1 MLELTA
7 SEIEKIT
14 QAIQLLI
21 SPLDYS
27 SVDEWRLAVNRQL
40 KEILRA
46 DSVGFL
52 LPVDDALPLFSEE
65 HDPVELARYQDYPP
79 PPLVDGTPLWA
90 RLAEARVGSL
100 AEIYGA
106 NYHLYLDST
115 YYQEY
120 AGANGAHDTLTA
132 AAPLG
137 GTDAH
142 SMAILHFWHASPTGP
157 LFTERDSAIVKLIYP
172 AFRAGAETQM
182 RWGTYRNELFRALD
196 RLGQAVLVFD
206 RNGRQVHQTGAVVTL
221 LERDPHRD
229 VIFNEVRAIVN
240 ARGLSACVQV
250 QTALARYELRAS
262 SYAEDSSAGP
272 MMLVAV
278 DRKSAVLLSEQEMR
292 ALYGLTRAEVRVAHL
307 IGRALSNADVA
318 QTLSISPHTARRH
331 TERVLMKLG
340 VRSRAEVAAKLLS

>member
-27 SVDEWRLAVNRQL
+27 SVDDWRRAVNRQL

-65 HDPVELARYQDYPP
+65 HDAAQLARYQDYPP

-120 AGANGAHDTLTA
+120 AGAN
-132 AAPLG
+132 
-137 GTDAH
+137 DAH
-142 SMAILHFWHASPTGP
+142 
-157 LFTERDSAIVKLIYP
+157 
-172 AFRAGAETQM
+172 ETQ
-182 RWGTYRNELFRALD
+182 
-196 RLGQAVLVFD
+196 
-206 RNGRQVHQTGAVVTL
+206 GR
-221 LERDPHRD
+221 
-229 VIFNEVRAIVN
+229 
-240 ARGLSACVQV
+240 
-250 QTALARYELRAS
+250 
-262 SYAEDSSAGP
+262 
-272 MMLVAV
+272 
-278 DRKSAVLLSEQEMR
+278 
-292 ALYGLTRAEVRVAHL
+292 
-307 IGRALSNADVA
+307 
-318 QTLSISPHTARRH
+318 SI
-331 TERVLMKLG
+331 
-340 VRSRAEVAAKLLS
+340 